1 MKNSTKQ
8 IYHKN
13 QKSQLIYVILAL
25 LFGPFGLHNFYAQ
38 RWGRGL
44 IQLAI
49 TLFTGFVGTVIT
61 SLWSVINIF
70 TINEPDELL
79 CHLFQSWGSTKS
91 FINTSHIFKSL
102 VLCLSQSFLIIF
114 IKSHYDTTRSSD
126 SYASRRDILGDY
138 TSCPDKTIIPDA
150 DSFKNHHILS
160 KADIIPDSDFT

>member
-70 TINEPDELL
+70 TINSDGNGKAFYTNTPAKYICGFLGLIKYFAEIV
-79 CHLFQSWGSTKS
+79 FWGA
-91 FINTSHIFKSL
+91 
-102 VLCLSQSFLIIF
+102 LIIGF
-114 IKSHYDTTRSSD
+114 MMGNFSDIGEKSNGKNWTIREKTEKIVTPEKTIYQTTETIKS
-126 SYASRRDILGDY
+126 
-138 TSCPDKTIIPDA
+138 
-150 DSFKNHHILS
+150 N
-160 KADIIPDSDFT
+160 